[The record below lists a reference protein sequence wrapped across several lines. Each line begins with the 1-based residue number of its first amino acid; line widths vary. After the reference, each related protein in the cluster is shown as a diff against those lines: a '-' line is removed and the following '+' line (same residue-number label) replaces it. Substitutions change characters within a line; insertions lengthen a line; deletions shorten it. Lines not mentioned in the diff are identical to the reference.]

1 MILALSERSV
11 GATEKAW
18 IKMFEGVENGT
29 LADIQSKTGI
39 SRQRLKHTQLR
50 WLGVGKCKVSEST
63 ENWAYMHLFAE
74 KIKKN
79 TFLVVILPQ
88 FARSNVI
95 FSKRDYSTLLFSVE
109 YEGIFTTKHDDV
121 QHTHQDGA
129 LSMPVFYTKFPEQ
142 QTGHCDDVNK
152 RHLRYRLAMC

>member
-1 MILALSERSV
+1 
-11 GATEKAW
+11 
-18 IKMFEGVENGT
+18 
-29 LADIQSKTGI
+29 
-39 SRQRLKHTQLR
+39 
-50 WLGVGKCKVSEST
+50 
-63 ENWAYMHLFAE
+63 MHLFAE

-79 TFLVVILPQ
+79 TFFVVILPQ
-88 FARSNVI
+88 FARLNVI

-142 QTGHCDDVNK
+142 QTGHCDDVKK

>member
-1 MILALSERSV
+1 
-11 GATEKAW
+11 
-18 IKMFEGVENGT
+18 
-29 LADIQSKTGI
+29 
-39 SRQRLKHTQLR
+39 
-50 WLGVGKCKVSEST
+50 
-63 ENWAYMHLFAE
+63 MHLFAE

-109 YEGIFTTKHDDV
+109 YEGIFTSKHNDV

-129 LSMPVFYTKFPEQ
+129 LSMPFFFIQ
-142 QTGHCDDVNK
+142 NFLNNK
-152 RHLRYRLAMC
+152 PAIVMTSTNVTYVID